1 VFGAQLKK
9 LRLARGI
16 TATKVI
22 AQLGILGWEVGH
34 STYSNLEAGHRLL
47 ADTELMLI
55 LRVLKADLSD
65 LRVPKIKVQK
75 SATLKKRS
83 GSRRKSPLNR
93 P

>member
-1 VFGAQLKK
+1 VFGSQLKK

-47 ADTELMLI
+47 ADTELILI

-65 LRVPKIKVQK
+65 LREPKMKIQK
-75 SATLKKRS
+75 PAAAKKRP
-83 GSRRKSPLNR
+83 GARRKSASKSQ
-93 P
+93 